1 MFLVEETHFKRRKFV
16 HLERTRTETNSRSVD
31 FLFLTA
37 LSFGLKKMSLMLTNK
52 VDSGTQ
58 GWLGSEISFRVEH
71 SSRLSHLHPVSGVGN
86 KV

>member
-1 MFLVEETHFKRRKFV
+1 
-16 HLERTRTETNSRSVD
+16 
-31 FLFLTA
+31 
-37 LSFGLKKMSLMLTNK
+37 MLTNK

-86 KV
+86 KVWQAIVG